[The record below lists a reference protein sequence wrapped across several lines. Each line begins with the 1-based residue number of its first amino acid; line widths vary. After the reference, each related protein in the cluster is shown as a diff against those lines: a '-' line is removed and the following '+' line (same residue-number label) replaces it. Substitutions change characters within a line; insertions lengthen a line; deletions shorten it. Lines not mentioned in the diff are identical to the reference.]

1 MSEIL
6 AQVTRGPMVESVHRG
21 SVAVTNGAGELLYWA
36 GDPGLVT
43 YMRSSA
49 KPLQAMNVLLS
60 GTDKLFGFTHKE
72 LAIMC
77 ASHYGEPMHKEVIQG
92 ILHKIGLPKE
102 ALKCGFQYSISAAY
116 KEKQLQEHMVIDEMN
131 SNCSGKHCGFLA
143 ACVQKG
149 YSIGDYYLPEHPVQ
163 QEVLG
168 IVARMSGVPADS
180 ILLGI
185 DGCGVPV
192 HGLPV
197 QAMARSFARLTTPE
211 DLSPEYAS
219 ACRTIVTAM
228 NEHPEMIAGT
238 NGFCT
243 EFLKHTGGR
252 FAAKTGA
259 EGVYCIGVKDLNM
272 GIALKIEDGNGRAV
286 PAVMLDILMQ
296 LNLLSE
302 EDLRSLDS
310 FAHPVVKNVRKEDVG
325 VIRPCYTL
333 HKA

>member
-60 GTDKLFGFTHKE
+60 GTDKLIGFTHKE

-131 SNCSGKHCGFLA
+131 SN
-143 ACVQKG
+143 
-149 YSIGDYYLPEHPVQ
+149 
-163 QEVLG
+163 
-168 IVARMSGVPADS
+168 
-180 ILLGI
+180 
-185 DGCGVPV
+185 
-192 HGLPV
+192 
-197 QAMARSFARLTTPE
+197 
-211 DLSPEYAS
+211 
-219 ACRTIVTAM
+219 
-228 NEHPEMIAGT
+228 
-238 NGFCT
+238 
-243 EFLKHTGGR
+243 
-252 FAAKTGA
+252 
-259 EGVYCIGVKDLNM
+259 
-272 GIALKIEDGNGRAV
+272 
-286 PAVMLDILMQ
+286 
-296 LNLLSE
+296 
-302 EDLRSLDS
+302 
-310 FAHPVVKNVRKEDVG
+310 
-325 VIRPCYTL
+325 
-333 HKA
+333 